1 MASYLAV
8 GLRQFEAYSLKWRF
22 LADIACVEFIRKL
35 LAKSSRHTSRP
46 AVDDWNK
53 LIYTYNLHSI

>member
-8 GLRQFEAYSLKWRF
+8 GLRQFEAYSLEWRF

-35 LAKSSRHTSRP
+35 LGKSSRHTSRP

-53 LIYTYNLHSI
+53 